1 MNGNNYVT
9 IFAPEYLNSADI
21 PEVFR
26 MFGMRFFF
34 FANEHLPI
42 HIHVQNA
49 DGRAKFAILP
59 KVKLVTNKGLKLS
72 DLKLAEAVIEE
83 NKIVIIKAWE
93 LFHGKSE

>member
-1 MNGNNYVT
+1 M
-9 IFAPEYLNSADI
+9 

-49 DGRAKFAILP
+49 DGRAKFQVSP
-59 KVKLVTNKGLKLS
+59 KVKLMTNKGLKPS
-72 DLKLAEAVIEE
+72 DIKLAEVLIVE
-83 NKIVIIKAWE
+83 NRLIILKAWE
-93 LFHGKSE
+93 AYHGKVE